1 MTQLNYTYRY
11 SFLGCA
17 VYLCNQLSIG
27 IIQVE
32 NIEIDNSVCT
42 CTSHV
47 FVKTYSNYY
56 SFKFLLRLFC
66 MWWALGIP
74 LSYNK
79 DLQTAYCLCIL
90 QYCIYLYNVWRTH
103 YKGHS
108 FVIVMLF
115 LTIIK
120 IHSKLIHT
128 IYCMYS
134 ILFV

>member
-1 MTQLNYTYRY
+1 MAQLNYTYRY
-11 SFLGCA
+11 SFSGCP

-32 NIEIDNSVCT
+32 NIEIGNSVCT

-66 MWWALGIP
+66 MWWPWALGIP

-90 QYCIYLYNVWRTH
+90 QYCNNTMYGEPI
-103 YKGHS
+103 KGHR

-115 LTIIK
+115 VTIIK
-120 IHSKLIHT
+120 IH
-128 IYCMYS
+128 
-134 ILFV
+134 

>member
-11 SFLGCA
+11 SFLGCP
-17 VYLCNQLSIG
+17 VYLCSQLSIG

-90 QYCIYLYNVWRTH
+90 QYCTYTMYGEPI
-103 YKGHS
+103 KGHR

-115 LTIIK
+115 VTIIK

>member
-1 MTQLNYTYRY
+1 MTQLNCTYRY
-11 SFLGCA
+11 SFLGCP

-27 IIQVE
+27 IIQGE
-32 NIEIDNSVCT
+32 NIEIDKSVCA

-66 MWWALGIP
+66 MWWALGIT

-90 QYCIYLYNVWRTH
+90 QYCTYTMYGELIKSHR
-103 YKGHS
+103 
-108 FVIVMLF
+108 FVSVTLF
-115 LTIIK
+115 VTIIK